1 MVHQLSR
8 ADKPRAARRSA
19 ALPSVLLLVGNI
31 EWAPRAGIN
40 INHLAN
46 F

>member
-1 MVHQLSR
+1 MAHQLSGV
-8 ADKPRAARRSA
+8 DKPRAALGTAS
-19 ALPSVLLLVGNI
+19 LPSVLLLVCNI
-31 EWAPRAGIN
+31 EWAPRARIN